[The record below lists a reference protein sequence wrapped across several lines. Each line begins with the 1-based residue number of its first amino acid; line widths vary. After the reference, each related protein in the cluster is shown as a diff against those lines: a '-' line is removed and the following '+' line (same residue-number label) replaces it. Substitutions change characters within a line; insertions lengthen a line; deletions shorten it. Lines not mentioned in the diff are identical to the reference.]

1 MATQERTRG
10 DRKTSPPP
18 AVRGRILHT
27 SGDACVLDLGEYGKG
42 RLKQEDSLARDG
54 SEPLE
59 ELPAYKLGRE
69 SMFAPRRCAYGFAP
83 MTRSKDFVFLPR

>member
-1 MATQERTRG
+1 
-10 DRKTSPPP
+10 
-18 AVRGRILHT
+18 
-27 SGDACVLDLGEYGKG
+27 
-42 RLKQEDSLARDG
+42 LARDG